1 MAKKNVIIIILT
13 VLVFLSATMLG
24 VASTFRVDDVCVKP
38 RTVSAMAQEEAQ
50 ALKAELTTAYHQE
63 STFFA
68 SEDKAKEILKKYP
81 YFRLLR
87 FERQFPNLLS
97 VEVIEDIETFAVA
110 TNSTQS
116 SYYILNADGV
126 VLGERE
132 HYYNRADA
140 ELKTKNILISAAVQG
155 ATLAGAECVQKAFPF
170 CSMLADVFQGEIR
183 LNVLSVEFIQP
194 TSLAQEGYFVL
205 TMKEGVKI
213 YVFDPTSLLQEKTV
227 AAVAKYN
234 ELTDLQKMM
243 GRVAVMQTSEGISC
257 SYDSEDTFAK

>member
-24 VASTFRVDDVCVKP
+24 IASTFRVDDVCVKP
-38 RTVSAMAQEEAQ
+38 HTVSAMAKEEAQ
-50 ALKAELTTAYHQE
+50 ALQTELKTAYHQE

-68 SEDKAKEILKKYP
+68 GEDKAKEILKNYP

-87 FERQFPNLLS
+87 FDRQFPNLLS
-97 VEVIEDIETFAVA
+97 IEVIEDIETFAVA

-126 VLGERE
+126 VLGERTD
-132 HYYNRADA
+132 YYNRADA
-140 ELKTKNILISAAVQG
+140 ELKAKNILISASVQG
-155 ATLAGAECVQKAFPF
+155 TTLTGAECIQKAFPF
-170 CSMLADVFQGEIR
+170 CSVLADVFEGEIR
-183 LNVLSVEFIQP
+183 LNVLSITLVQP
-194 TSLAQEGYFVL
+194 TSLEGEGYFVL

-213 YVFDPTSLLQEKTV
+213 YVFDPTSHLQEKTV
-227 AAVAKYN
+227 AAVSKYN
-234 ELTDLQKMM
+234 GLSDLQKMM